1 MSDDIRW
8 QQRLNSFRL
17 SLASLD
23 EVYERRQERE
33 LDRVELQALIKSFEL
48 SYETGWNLLKDWLEY
63 QGFVD
68 ISGSR
73 DAIRRAHSLE
83 LISDGDT
90 WMQMLRTRNRTAHVY
105 NEAVAREVEEYIVSR
120 FYRTL
125 HELAAE
131 DIPGLDAENSAALRG
146 VFRDLGIRE
155 VRLYGSRAKGTHR
168 QGSDIDLCI
177 MSTRL
182 SLAKMAQLE
191 EAIDELLLPYEI
203 DLCNYHDIENPEL
216 RAHIDRCGVPIL
228 RE

>member
-1 MSDDIRW
+1 MKADNQPGS
-8 QQRLNSFRL
+8 
-17 SLASLD
+17 A
-23 EVYERRQERE
+23 RQ
-33 LDRVELQALIKSFEL
+33 AP
-48 SYETGWNLLKDWLEY
+48 
-63 QGFVD
+63 
-68 ISGSR
+68 
-73 DAIRRAHSLE
+73 
-83 LISDGDT
+83 
-90 WMQMLRTRNRTAHVY
+90 
-105 NEAVAREVEEYIVSR
+105 
-120 FYRTL
+120 
-125 HELAAE
+125 ELAAE
-131 DIPGLDAENSAALRG
+131 DIPGLEAENSAALRG

-182 SLAKMAQLE
+182 SLAKMAELE

>member
-8 QQRLNSFRL
+8 QQPLNSFRL
-17 SLASLD
+17 SLATLD

-131 DIPGLDAENSAALRG
+131 DIPGLALTTRQHSAGFSEISGYARYVCMG
-146 VFRDLGIRE
+146 RE
-155 VRLYGSRAKGTHR
+155 QKEHIGMDPT
-168 QGSDIDLCI
+168 
-177 MSTRL
+177 ST
-182 SLAKMAQLE
+182 SAS
-191 EAIDELLLPYEI
+191 
-203 DLCNYHDIENPEL
+203 
-216 RAHIDRCGVPIL
+216 
-228 RE
+228 